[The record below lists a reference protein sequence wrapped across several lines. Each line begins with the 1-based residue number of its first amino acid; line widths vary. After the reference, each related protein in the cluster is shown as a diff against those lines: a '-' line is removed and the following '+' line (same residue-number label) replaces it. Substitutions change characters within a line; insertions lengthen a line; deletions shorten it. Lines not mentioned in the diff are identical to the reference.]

1 MKKQF
6 IAVPLALLLLLQAIS
21 LFSIGSLKSRITN
34 LNDQISGLQT
44 SQSSLASSI
53 YINVESLMKKQGSI
67 IDSYDFSIGDVD
79 EKLAQTRDFSR
90 ELASE
95 VKTRQY
101 LEYQHI
107 SSYNYHKT
115 PSIMALA
122 LYIC

>member
-1 MKKQF
+1 LEKVTRLSDVLEYLNTNPILKET
-6 IAVPLALLLLLQAIS
+6 LALKGGTAI
-21 LFSIGSLKSRITN
+21 N
-34 LNDQISGLQT
+34 LTIFNLPRLSVDI
-44 SQSSLASSI
+44 
-53 YINVESLMKKQGSI
+53 
-67 IDSYDFSIGDVD
+67 D

>member
-1 MKKQF
+1 LEYLNTNPILKET
-6 IAVPLALLLLLQAIS
+6 LALKGGTAI
-21 LFSIGSLKSRITN
+21 N
-34 LNDQISGLQT
+34 LTIFNLPRLSVDI
-44 SQSSLASSI
+44 
-53 YINVESLMKKQGSI
+53 
-67 IDSYDFSIGDVD
+67 D

-115 PSIMALA
+115 PIIMALA